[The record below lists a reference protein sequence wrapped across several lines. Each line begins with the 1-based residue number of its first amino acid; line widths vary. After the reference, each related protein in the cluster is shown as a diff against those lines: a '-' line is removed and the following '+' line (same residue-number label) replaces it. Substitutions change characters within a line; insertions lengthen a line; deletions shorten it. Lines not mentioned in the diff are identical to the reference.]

1 MNLHLLRVFFEVAQR
16 RSFSR
21 AAEALFVSQPA
32 VSKAVRELE
41 RQLGLPLIERAA
53 PRRHGARAGPGP
65 TEGRGVRLTDGG
77 RALLEHARGIFS
89 LERAALDDV
98 RARVGRERG
107 RLSIGASTTI
117 AGYWIAPYLAALLAR
132 SPAIEVQVRVG
143 NTATIAQALVDC
155 EIDVALV
162 EGAVH
167 DARIE
172 ALRWRDEAMGI
183 VVASN
188 DALARRRVVD
198 AKMLDA
204 RNWVVR
210 EAGSGTREVGERLMR
225 AHGIEPARTIELG
238 SNEGIARAVAAGV
251 GLALLPESIVRELR
265 ATGAVALVRY
275 PRELP
280 LSRPLYRLLLRERPA
295 SPLASAFCE
304 LLSSVDRNA
313 ARGRARCDVK

>member
-1 MNLHLLRVFFEVAQR
+1 MAMNLHLLRVFFEVAQR

-41 RQLGLPLIERAA
+41 RQLGLALIERAA
-53 PRRHGARAGPGP
+53 NRKPGSHVQP
-65 TEGRGVRLTDGG
+65 GHAQGRGMLLTDGG
-77 RALLEHARGIFS
+77 QALLEHARGIFA

-98 RARVGRERG
+98 HARIGRERG
-107 RLSIGASTTI
+107 RLAIGASTTI

-132 SPAIEVQVRVG
+132 SPAIEAQVRVG
-143 NTATIAQALVDC
+143 NTAAIAQALVDC

-172 ALRWRDEAMGI
+172 TLHWRDEAMRI
-183 VVASN
+183 VVASA
-188 DALARRRVVD
+188 DPLARKRAVD
-198 AKMLDA
+198 AKTLNA
-204 RNWVVR
+204 RDWLVR
-210 EAGSGTREVGERLMR
+210 EAGSGTREVGERLMQM
-225 AHGIEPARTIELG
+225 HGIEPARTIELG
-238 SNEGIARAVAAGV
+238 SNEGIARAVAAGL

-265 ATGAVALVRY
+265 ITAAVALVRF
-275 PRELP
+275 PRQLP
-280 LSRPLYRLLLRERPA
+280 LTRPLYRLQLRERPA

-304 LLSSVDRNA
+304 LLSSHAGTIA
-313 ARGRARCDVK
+313 A